1 LLLEA
6 SLKVL
11 LVNVHLVALLGRGG
25 VAAGVG
31 VGGEG
36 FAFVCFV

>member
-31 VGGEG
+31 GEG